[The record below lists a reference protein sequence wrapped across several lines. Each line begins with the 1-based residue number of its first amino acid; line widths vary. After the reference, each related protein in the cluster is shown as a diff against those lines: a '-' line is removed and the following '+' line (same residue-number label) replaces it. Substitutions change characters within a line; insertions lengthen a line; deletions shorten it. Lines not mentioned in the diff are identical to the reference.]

1 MAGPD
6 SGSKKRPQI
15 RDKSVGTHSGCPR
28 FSRRFEAN
36 FCFCCGARVS
46 RSAETPKLQPHVTQK
61 HVLVVSTM
69 FLFPIELAASMLS
82 GRQTIDDAQKSSV
95 GQRERFLYSHTCM
108 EVMVSATQA
117 RPVTASDAPSWR
129 PAISRGLPVRFF

>member
-15 RDKSVGTHSGCPR
+15 RNKSVGTHSGCPR

-69 FLFPIELAASMLS
+69 FLFYIRGFQPNSS
-82 GRQTIDDAQKSSV
+82 GHHQSSAGQTTLIRPTQW
-95 GQRERFLYSHTCM
+95 FLYNHTCM

-117 RPVTASDAPSWR
+117 RPVTASDAPSLR